1 MAENKSNNVRVNLTD
16 AEKKRVIEVAEERG
30 MSVSSFVRW
39 VLVEYLKEIDVLN

>member
-16 AEKKRVIEVAEERG
+16 TEKKKVTEVAEKRG

-39 VLVEYLKEIDVLN
+39 VLVEYLKEIDILN